1 MLSGTVEIKEY
12 IAVKDETTGLWGINR
27 VRKDGTQSEVIGKLF
42 RDVAFACSYGKKFFA
57 VKDFSSA
64 DKYTVFNYTKNCE
77 LEDVYDVR
85 FLEKAIWVKLLS
97 PVGKFRWHLVD
108 EKLLTKVS
116 VPDFVFPI
124 FGEKWYICK
133 RVGSTAI
140 ETVSTKDD
148 PEVKYKLNLETGEYS
163 EILASRHKE
172 REVKEL
178 DAYNIRVRGNRIL
191 YKDNKG
197 EEKTI
202 ASVNSFSDLEPIV
215 NVLLNCES
223 VDEGNDKVYK
233 GIQKEV
239 AKRFISVMSTVK
251 TDDCGYH
258 ITYLT
263 LYVNKVHRLT
273 PGTLEFLMQ
282 LEKELNT
289 GYTIIKSYETSGDKW
304 ELGIKLYKIDD
315 EVLVLSR
322 LFNDKYT
329 SRVNLDIT
337 DRFAG
342 ISENVNEW
350 LKIDEFSLIKEL
362 ELIDS
367 SVKDDLPIPDC
378 LLNQDNFI
386 KGLVSFRYLAGD
398 KIELK
403 INKHRVKLDVYY
415 NFVYEPKDNKRKK
428 NKIYEVTTYN
438 NSVQIVSID

>member
-1 MLSGTVEIKEY
+1 
-12 IAVKDETTGLWGINR
+12 
-27 VRKDGTQSEVIGKLF
+27 
-42 RDVAFACSYGKKFFA
+42 
-57 VKDFSSA
+57 
-64 DKYTVFNYTKNCE
+64 
-77 LEDVYDVR
+77 
-85 FLEKAIWVKLLS
+85 
-97 PVGKFRWHLVD
+97 
-108 EKLLTKVS
+108 
-116 VPDFVFPI
+116 
-124 FGEKWYICK
+124 
-133 RVGSTAI
+133 
-140 ETVSTKDD
+140 
-148 PEVKYKLNLETGEYS
+148 
-163 EILASRHKE
+163 
-172 REVKEL
+172 
-178 DAYNIRVRGNRIL
+178 
-191 YKDNKG
+191 
-197 EEKTI
+197 
-202 ASVNSFSDLEPIV
+202 
-215 NVLLNCES
+215 
-223 VDEGNDKVYK
+223 
-233 GIQKEV
+233 
-239 AKRFISVMSTVK
+239 MSTVK

-263 LYVNKVHRLT
+263 LYVNKVHKLT

-289 GYTIIKSYETSGDKW
+289 GYTKIKSYETSGDKW

-362 ELIDS
+362 ELLDS

-378 LLNQDNFI
+378 LLNQANFI

-398 KIELK
+398 KIEVK